1 MMNKITK
8 FNRYNK
14 KNKSLIQKIVLYKKK
29 KISKKYRTKTKY

>member
-14 KNKSLIQKIVLYKKK
+14 KNKSLIQKIVFHKKK